1 MTDNSSMTVSALA
14 SNPGAP
20 VATSAEAPVAR
31 PIGGLFGT
39 AVLGAVGS
47 ALLALASDLPA
58 SPFGPHAGG
67 LWPFAAS
74 GPAPSWEGP
83 ATPFWTA
90 PANSGPGVTSPH
102 LLVLAAALAGV
113 VLLAIAWLG
122 LWRAVRADRSLGF
135 RDLWWVAAAWTVP
148 LLFAAPFASQ
158 DVWVYA
164 AQGKVVASGLSS
176 ATPLHVLGHSAWL
189 SGVDPKYLTGPSIY
203 GPGAVDL
210 SAFFA
215 KVSGGHPW
223 IAVECWRL
231 AVVASLV
238 LCSWGVARV
247 AAARGSN
254 PVEAVIAGV
263 VNPGVLIVFVAGI
276 HNDAVMIALVVAG
289 IGLAMT
295 KRPWWALAV
304 AALAVTVKAPAG
316 LAVLAIA
323 WWSWQG
329 SWSRRA
335 KAMVAALALTVGML
349 VVTGIGSGGG
359 FTWLKSASLG
369 TVASSFSILPAGISS
384 SARANVVQ
392 LMGILIAVVLVLW
405 IPRGKSWIGG
415 LAAGIAVM
423 GLCAANP
430 QPWYLLWALP
440 IVACTLGDVG
450 VQRAAILVLCAMT
463 AWSVLPF
470 GVLVWF
476 AAIVALAVMWLRW
489 WWSARGLDLLPQPS
503 PGPPATPLT
512 TKF

>member
-1 MTDNSSMTVSALA
+1 
-14 SNPGAP
+14 
-20 VATSAEAPVAR
+20 
-31 PIGGLFGT
+31 
-39 AVLGAVGS
+39 
-47 ALLALASDLPA
+47 
-58 SPFGPHAGG
+58 
-67 LWPFAAS
+67 
-74 GPAPSWEGP
+74 
-83 ATPFWTA
+83 
-90 PANSGPGVTSPH
+90 
-102 LLVLAAALAGV
+102 
-113 VLLAIAWLG
+113 
-122 LWRAVRADRSLGF
+122 
-135 RDLWWVAAAWTVP
+135 VP

-176 ATPLHVLGHSAWL
+176 ATPLHVLGHSVWL
-189 SGVDPKYLTGPSIY
+189 SSVDPKYLTGPSIY

-210 SAFFA
+210 SALFA

-231 AVVASLV
+231 VVIASLV

-263 VNPGVLIVFVAGI
+263 ANPGVLIIFVAGI

-289 IGLAMT
+289 LGLAMT

-323 WWSWQG
+323 WWCWQG
-329 SWSRRA
+329 SWPRRA

-349 VVTGIGSGGG
+349 VVTGLGSGGG

-369 TVASSFSILPAGISS
+369 TVASSFSVLPAGISS
-384 SARANVVQ
+384 SARANAVQ
-392 LMGILIAVVLVLW
+392 LMGILAAVVLVLW
-405 IPRGKSWIGG
+405 IPRGKSWVGG
-415 LAAGIAVM
+415 LALGFAVM

-440 IVACTLGDVG
+440 IVACTLSNVG

-476 AAIVALAVMWLRW
+476 AGIVALAVMWLHW
-489 WWSARGLDLLPQPS
+489 WWSGRRLDLVPQPLPS
-503 PGPPATPLT
+503 AAGNA
-512 TKF
+512 F

>member
-1 MTDNSSMTVSALA
+1 M
-14 SNPGAP
+14 
-20 VATSAEAPVAR
+20 
-31 PIGGLFGT
+31 
-39 AVLGAVGS
+39 LGAVAS

-83 ATPFWTA
+83 AVPLWMG
-90 PANSGPGVTSPH
+90 PANSGPGVTAPH
-102 LLVLAAALAGV
+102 LLVLAAALIGAL
-113 VLLAIAWLG
+113 LLAIAWLG
-122 LWRAVRADRSLGF
+122 LWRAVRADRALVF
-135 RDLWWVAAAWTVP
+135 TDLWWVVAAWTAP

-176 ATPLHVLGHSAWL
+176 ASPLHLLGHSVWL

-210 SAFFA
+210 SAGFA
-215 KVSGGHPW
+215 RVSGGHPW

-231 AVVASLV
+231 AVIASLA
-238 LCSWGVARV
+238 LCAWGVARI
-247 AAARGSN
+247 AAARGAN
-254 PVEAVIAGV
+254 PIEAVVAGV
-263 VNPGVLIVFVAGI
+263 VNPAVLIIFIAGI
-276 HNDAVMIALVVAG
+276 HNDAVMISLVVAG
-289 IGLAMT
+289 IALAMT
-295 KRPWWALAV
+295 NRPWWALAM
-304 AALAVTVKAPAG
+304 AALAVTVKAPAA

-323 WWSWQG
+323 WWCWQG
-329 SWSRRA
+329 SWNRRA
-335 KAMVAALALTVGML
+335 LAMVAALAVTVGLL
-349 VVTGIGSGGG
+349 VLTGTGSGGG

-384 SARANVVQ
+384 SARANTVQ
-392 LMGILIAVVLVLW
+392 LMGILAAVILVLCVS
-405 IPRGKSWIGG
+405 RGRTWVGSLAMG
-415 LAAGIAVM
+415 LAVM

-440 IVACTLGDVG
+440 VMACTLEDGG
-450 VQRAAILVLCAMT
+450 VQRAATLVLCAMT

-476 AAIVALAVMWLRW
+476 AGIVTLAVLWLRW
-489 WWSARGLDLLPQPS
+489 WWSRRGLDVHRQTLPRT
-503 PGPPATPLT
+503 AANA
-512 TKF
+512 F